1 MQTAGPTPETVAIPT
16 HWSSTFLSNKTLSEV
31 RMYLRDDKSFVTEF
45 TPHPGAEGP
54 KAHAHGGFLASILDE
69 TMGSACW
76 YNGLPVLAANLSV
89 KYRRS
94 VPLDGH
100 YLCEAKI
107 DRLETRRAMVNA
119 RIYKE
124 DTLYCEATGVFVRVP
139 IELLKQQPDMARMV
153 EIVESIKSGRSIH
166 ELIELD
172 RARRAGRQAAAA
184 NAPNDDAW
192 GELAERGQRLVRD
205 ILAQAAGAFSN
216 LLK

>member
-1 MQTAGPTPETVAIPT
+1 
-16 HWSSTFLSNKTLSEV
+16 
-31 RMYLRDDKSFVTEF
+31 
-45 TPHPGAEGP
+45 
-54 KAHAHGGFLASILDE
+54 
-69 TMGSACW
+69 
-76 YNGLPVLAANLSV
+76 
-89 KYRRS
+89 
-94 VPLDGH
+94 
-100 YLCEAKI
+100 
-107 DRLETRRAMVNA
+107 MVNA

-172 RARRAGRQAAAA
+172 RARRRVRRAA

-192 GELAERGQRLVRD
+192 GELAERWQRLARD